1 MFPRAS
7 VKHVL
12 GQIRQASGGTRQAG
26 VRFVILRVMRATLV
40 RQLICDSPERESRNL
55 CRTVRPDPVDARAR
69 APIGPGLSH

>member
-26 VRFVILRVMRATLV
+26 SGAVQAPAGF
-40 RQLICDSPERESRNL
+40 SL
-55 CRTVRPDPVDARAR
+55 CRQVVSGSRFARIVALGSQDR
-69 APIGPGLSH
+69 